1 MATLNCKP
9 TVTDLASLV
18 HHGLSILNSHRTGDS
33 LGHPTPAPTDALSS
47 RPDPDPMAGYREL
60 EARVRARAR
69 LRQAGSPLVNNEQQ
83 IAQGHRE
90 RRAMLAQR
98 RAEQQLT
105 VLLLESQRLG
115 VTLSTEAMAR
125 TCIAAYTDTMN
136 CARR

>member
-18 HHGLSILNSHRTGDS
+18 HHGLSVLNSHRAAS
-33 LGHPTPAPTDALSS
+33 TPGTAATPSPLESAPS
-47 RPDPDPMAGYREL
+47 DPDPMAGYREL